1 MVDEVHERSEDS
13 DFLLM
18 ILRGVLRKR
27 KDLRVILMSATLN
40 ADLFSRYF
48 GAGTPVVE
56 IPGKTFPV
64 EQFFLE
70 DVVDMVGYAVEET
83 SPYAKRMP
91 KGGGHGM
98 GSKFR

>member
-1 MVDEVHERSEDS
+1 
-13 DFLLM
+13 
-18 ILRGVLRKR
+18 
-27 KDLRVILMSATLN
+27 MSATLN

-56 IPGKTFPV
+56 IPGRTFPV

-91 KGGGHGM
+91 KGGGGM

>member
-1 MVDEVHERSEDS
+1 M
-13 DFLLM
+13 FLLN
-18 ILRGVLRKR
+18 LTP
-27 KDLRVILMSATLN
+27 ATLN

-56 IPGKTFPV
+56 IPGRTFPV

-91 KGGGHGM
+91 KGGGHGGM
-98 GSKFR
+98 ASKFRFVW